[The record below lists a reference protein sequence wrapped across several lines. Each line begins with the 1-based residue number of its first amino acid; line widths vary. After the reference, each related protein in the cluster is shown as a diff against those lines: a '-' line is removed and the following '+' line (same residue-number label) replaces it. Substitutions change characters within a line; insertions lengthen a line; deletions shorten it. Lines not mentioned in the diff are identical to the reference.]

1 MAETKKMSGAT
12 NEVGAP
18 EIRIVVPLELVLT
31 PRDKDLTPVLG
42 PVVTARF
49 RRIARA
55 RAEVNLASS
64 TFLDFSG

>member
-1 MAETKKMSGAT
+1 MADEKKSGAT

-31 PRDKDLTPVLG
+31 PRDNDLTPVLG
-42 PVVTARF
+42 PVVTALF

-55 RAEVNLASS
+55 RAEVNPAGS
-64 TFLDFSG
+64 TFLEFSC